1 MPTTEPAPG
10 GQQDYVETPFTG
22 HLRVKLSEACSGKPQ
37 TLFALIDGARV
48 PKLWVT
54 LHELEIE
61 HVPLFRESPTEDI
74 IHVTP
79 FLVRVDPAGLMP
91 VWLTME
97 QVALET
103 ALFLTA
109 EAGLQELL
117 THFRRYLLIRDAAG
131 KPVYFRF
138 YDARVLPAFL
148 EAATP
153 GEARGFFGA
162 VRRFFVWDSAGGTKE
177 SQVVF
182 RGWSLPPEAQ
192 ALPLPAPPDVHHPFQ
207 LRPKMEG
214 AFSEVAVESY
224 DRRCVAYL
232 RERHGVRLGGASDE
246 ELRALVNRA
255 KQIGSEIGL
264 PSGRDATRLAE
275 LLVVGFTDDM
285 RRRLIETQP
294 KDRSRELEQMRDRSA
309 SASQGG
315 PA

>member
-1 MPTTEPAPG
+1 MPTTEPV
-10 GQQDYVETPFTG
+10 YVETPFTG
-22 HLRVKLSEACSGKPQ
+22 HLRAKLSEACSGRPQ
-37 TLFALIDGARV
+37 TLYAMIDGARV

-54 LHELEIE
+54 LQELEIE

-91 VWLTME
+91 VWFTME
-97 QVALET
+97 QIALEA

-117 THFRRYLLIRDAAG
+117 THFRRYLLIRDTAG
-131 KPVYFRF
+131 KSVYFRF
-138 YDARVLPAFL
+138 YDARVLPTFL
-148 EAATP
+148 DAATP
-153 GEARGFFGA
+153 AEARGFFGA
-162 VRRFFVWDSAGGTKE
+162 ARQFFVWDPAGGTKE
-177 SQVVF
+177 SQVAF

-192 ALPLPAPPDVHHPFQ
+192 ALPLPTPPDVHHPFQ
-207 LRPKMEG
+207 LRPEMEG
-214 AFSEVAVESY
+214 AFSEAAVESY

-232 RERHGVRLGGASDE
+232 RERHGARLDGTGDE

-255 KQIGSEIGL
+255 KQTGSEIGL
-264 PSGRDATRLAE
+264 PSGRDATCLAE
-275 LLVVGFTDDM
+275 LLVLGFADDM
-285 RRRLIETQP
+285 KRRLLDTPP

-309 SASQGG
+309 SASKGG